1 MFHYVAQRAIAPFF
15 YLETRKE
22 IFNIFRLKKIGLKK
36 LVKSLVE
43 LCTGT
48 EI

>member
-1 MFHYVAQRAIAPFF
+1 MFHYVAQTVIAPFF

-22 IFNIFRLKKIGLKK
+22 IFNVFQLKKIGLKI
-36 LVKSLVE
+36 LVKSLLE